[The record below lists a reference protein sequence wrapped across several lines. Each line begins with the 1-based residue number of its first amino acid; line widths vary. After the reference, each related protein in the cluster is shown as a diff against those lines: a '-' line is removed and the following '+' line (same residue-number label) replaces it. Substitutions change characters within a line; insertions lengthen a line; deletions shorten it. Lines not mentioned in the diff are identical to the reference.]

1 MQEIKK
7 KKNKTEFPRWIPLFL
22 YSQCFGEEDHSS
34 HLGLRFRGDYYV
46 ITHSPGNGIL
56 IQKKYLKMRE
66 ISNREEYFKRCQG
79 TPKIIHKTDMYI
91 SEAFLVNGI
100 LGLSLNKHS
109 KK

>member
-1 MQEIKK
+1 MENNKK
-7 KKNKTEFPRWIPLFL
+7 TKKNKKEFPRWIPLFL
-22 YSQCFGEEDHSS
+22 YSNCFGEGDNSS
-34 HLGLRFRGDYYV
+34 HLGLRFRGEYYC

-66 ISNREEYFKRCQG
+66 ISNREEYFKRCLS
-79 TPKIIHKTDMYI
+79 TPQIIHKTSMSI

-109 KK
+109 K